1 MNKAFEPGRDKPS
14 PEPTR
19 SPYPHGHSTDGS
31 APLRT
36 DEARTP
42 DVDGPPQRALV
53 SGARSGMSSRSS
65 FPAVAGYELLSELGR
80 GTMGVVY
87 KARQTALNRL
97 VALKMI
103 VAGGHATEEQRAR
116 FENEARAV
124 AALQH
129 PNIVQIHELGTSDG
143 LPFLSLEFV
152 DGMPLDARIDG
163 MPQPP
168 QAALALIEVLG
179 RAIQVAHAHGIIHRD
194 LKPANVLLAGDGT
207 PKITDFGL
215 AKDLESKSSQTRS
228 GSQIGT
234 PSYMAPEQAMCE
246 SYGHLVDVYALGAI
260 LYEMLVGRPPFLG
273 ASPYE
278 TTMLVVNQDPVR
290 PSLLVSQVPADAE
303 TICLKCLQKDPSRR
317 YAEAAALAEDCRRFL
332 AGEPILS
339 RPISPAERLWRW
351 CRRNPRTSALAA
363 AIVGLLAVV
372 AVGSTAAAIRISK
385 ARNDAVEANRAADAA
400 KSAAID
406 NALLADNR
414 TGLALASYQTLVE
427 AVRSLEETPGT
438 TTLKR
443 KLLEESLNGVNS
455 LAENM
460 GDSSSTET
468 TALATHMLLGN
479 LYSSLGKTTEAMDQY
494 LTAQTIAWN
503 RARDNPHNDAAQ
515 GNLAAVLSKLGT
527 MRHELEHDMVAC
539 IDCYRQS
546 LDIWRK
552 LQAGPPGTEGP
563 VEPEKIEANLAEGAT
578 NLGVIL
584 LNQGLIKESAPLI
597 REGINARQKL
607 LDRFPEEVALR
618 SAQAVSYQGLGEA
631 CYLTGESQEAIRY
644 FELSLSINEDLHA
657 ANRDDAMTQI
667 ALAEVLGNFGDLH
680 LRMGKIGNARRDLK
694 RSLALHRDVLALD
707 GNDVDQARSVAYDLH
722 RLGTVE
728 SMAGDEEESAR
739 RFDEARRMREEIVAI
754 DPKNSE
760 RQIELMLTRSRCG
773 DVEGALSIAASIRDS
788 VQASTTDL
796 LLALARCY
804 AQCAVKLRPTDPAAA
819 DTQANDAVEAVRD
832 AVAAGY
838 RDRVTLTIDP
848 DLLPLQSLPA
858 YREIVA
864 GIAAP

>member
-1 MNKAFEPGRDKPS
+1 MNNAFEPAPAGPS
-14 PEPTR
+14 PEP
-19 SPYPHGHSTDGS
+19 PLPPQPHGRSTAGS

-36 DEARTP
+36 DEARAP
-42 DVDGPPQRALV
+42 DVDHPPRGVLASEVQ
-53 SGARSGMSSRSS
+53 SGMSSRSS
-65 FPAVAGYELLSELGR
+65 FPKVAGYELLSELGR

-87 KARQTALNRL
+87 KARQMALQRF

-163 MPQPP
+163 TPQPP
-168 QAALALIEVLG
+168 QAALALIEILA

-194 LKPANVLLAGDGT
+194 LKPANVLVAGDGT

-215 AKDLESKSSQTRS
+215 AKNLESQSSQTRS

-234 PSYMAPEQAMCE
+234 PSYMAPEQAMSE

-278 TTMLVVNQDPVR
+278 TTMLVVNEEPVR
-290 PSLLVSQVPADAE
+290 PSLLVSQVPADVE
-303 TICLKCLQKDPSRR
+303 TICLKCLQKDPDRR
-317 YAEAAALAEDCRRFL
+317 YADAAALAEDCRRFL

-363 AIVGLLAVV
+363 TVVGLLALV
-372 AVGSTAAAIRISK
+372 AVGSTAAALRIAK
-385 ARNDAVEANRAADAA
+385 ARNDAVDANLAADAA
-400 KSAAID
+400 KRTAIE
-406 NALLADNR
+406 NALLADKR
-414 TGLALASYQTLVE
+414 TNLALASYQTLVE

-479 LYSSLGKTTEAMDQY
+479 LYSSLGKSSEAMDQY
-494 LTAQTIAWN
+494 LMAHTIAWD
-503 RARDNPHNDAAQ
+503 RARDKPHNDAAQ

-527 MRHELEHDMVAC
+527 MRHELEHDMVASVN
-539 IDCYRQS
+539 CYRQS

-552 LQAGPPGTEGP
+552 LQAGPRGTEGP
-563 VEPEKIEANLAEGAT
+563 VELETIAANLAEGAT

-597 REGINARQKL
+597 REGIDARQKL
-607 LDRFPEEVALR
+607 LDRFPEEAFLR
-618 SAQAVSYQGLGEA
+618 SAQAVSYQAMGEA
-631 CYLTGESQEAIRY
+631 CYLTGELQEAIKY
-644 FELSLSINEDLHA
+644 YGLSLSTNEDLHA
-657 ANRDDAMTQI
+657 ANRDDTATRI

-680 LRMGKIGNARRDLK
+680 LRMGEIDNARRVWE

-707 GNDVDQARSVAYDLH
+707 VNDVDQARSVAYDLY

-728 SMAGDEEESAR
+728 SMAGDEEEAAR
-739 RFDEARRMREEIVAI
+739 RFDEALRMREEIVAI

-760 RQIELMLTRSRCG
+760 RKIELMLTRSRCG
-773 DVEGALSIAASIRDS
+773 DVEGALSIAASIRGS
-788 VQASTTDL
+788 AQAITTDV
-796 LLALARCY
+796 LLALARCHT
-804 AQCAVKLRPTDPAAA
+804 QCAVKLRPTDPAAA
-819 DTQANDAVEAVRD
+819 DTQANHAVEAVRN

-858 YREIVA
+858 YREIV
-864 GIAAP
+864 GRIAAP

>member
-1 MNKAFEPGRDKPS
+1 M
-14 PEPTR
+14 
-19 SPYPHGHSTDGS
+19 
-31 APLRT
+31 
-36 DEARTP
+36 
-42 DVDGPPQRALV
+42 
-53 SGARSGMSSRSS
+53 
-65 FPAVAGYELLSELGR
+65 
-80 GTMGVVY
+80 
-87 KARQTALNRL
+87 
-97 VALKMI
+97 
-103 VAGGHATEEQRAR
+103 
-116 FENEARAV
+116 
-124 AALQH
+124 
-129 PNIVQIHELGTSDG
+129 
-143 LPFLSLEFV
+143 
-152 DGMPLDARIDG
+152 
-163 MPQPP
+163 
-168 QAALALIEVLG
+168 
-179 RAIQVAHAHGIIHRD
+179 
-194 LKPANVLLAGDGT
+194 
-207 PKITDFGL
+207 
-215 AKDLESKSSQTRS
+215 
-228 GSQIGT
+228 
-234 PSYMAPEQAMCE
+234 
-246 SYGHLVDVYALGAI
+246 
-260 LYEMLVGRPPFLG
+260 
-273 ASPYE
+273 
-278 TTMLVVNQDPVR
+278 
-290 PSLLVSQVPADAE
+290 
-303 TICLKCLQKDPSRR
+303 
-317 YAEAAALAEDCRRFL
+317 
-332 AGEPILS
+332 
-339 RPISPAERLWRW
+339 
-351 CRRNPRTSALAA
+351 
-363 AIVGLLAVV
+363 
-372 AVGSTAAAIRISK
+372 
-385 ARNDAVEANRAADAA
+385 
-400 KSAAID
+400 
-406 NALLADNR
+406 
-414 TGLALASYQTLVE
+414 
-427 AVRSLEETPGT
+427 
-438 TTLKR
+438 
-443 KLLEESLNGVNS
+443 
-455 LAENM
+455 
-460 GDSSSTET
+460 
-468 TALATHMLLGN
+468 
-479 LYSSLGKTTEAMDQY
+479 
-494 LTAQTIAWN
+494 
-503 RARDNPHNDAAQ
+503 
-515 GNLAAVLSKLGT
+515 LSKLGA

-618 SAQAVSYQGLGEA
+618 SAQAVSYQAMGEA
-631 CYLTGESQEAIRY
+631 CYLTGELQEAIRY

-657 ANRDDAMTQI
+657 ANRDDAVTQI

-739 RFDEARRMREEIVAI
+739 RFDEARRMREEILAI

-788 VQASTTDL
+788 VRASTTDL

-819 DTQANDAVEAVRD
+819 DTQVNDAVKAVRD